1 MDFTLINSFI
11 AVAEEGSFST
21 AAKHLFLSQQSLS
34 KQIAKLEAELDTE
47 RQALSGDGQ
56 GDGEAQA
63 GV

>member
-34 KQIAKLEAELDTE
+34 KQIAKLESELGT
-47 RQALSGDGQ
+47 
-56 GDGEAQA
+56 
-63 GV
+63 